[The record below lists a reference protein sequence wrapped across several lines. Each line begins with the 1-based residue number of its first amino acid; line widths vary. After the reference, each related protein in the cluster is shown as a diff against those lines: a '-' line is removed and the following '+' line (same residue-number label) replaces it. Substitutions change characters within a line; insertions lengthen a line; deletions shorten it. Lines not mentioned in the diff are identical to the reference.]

1 MDELTPEWTAEGQE
15 SSEEYLERFLE
26 ELAETHSLF
35 EWKLTPDSGAEPNTR
50 ARTRYRL
57 RGVCRKGP
65 AAGVTF
71 EPVGAVC
78 YARTGEIFDE
88 DNWSAAA
95 RVLGLPSL
103 CVAELIAAAND
114 HTWIGPGGGREP
126 VEYLRDLRVRL
137 VRAVGLRSREDAGL
151 AGARS
156 TD

>member
-1 MDELTPEWTAEGQE
+1 MDELNPEWAAETDE
-15 SSEEYLERFLE
+15 SSEEFLERFLE
-26 ELAETHSLF
+26 ELAETRSLF
-35 EWKLTPDSGAEPNTR
+35 EWKLLADEAAHPDSR

-65 AAGVTF
+65 AEGVVF

-78 YARTGEIFDE
+78 YARTGEVFDE

-95 RVLGLPSL
+95 RSLGLPSL

-137 VRAVGLRSREDAGL
+137 VRAVGLRV
-151 AGARS
+151 RS
-156 TD
+156 GPELRVSD